1 MRYTYVVL
9 GTLGL
14 CYAAALLAGGKKKNP
29 DDITQTLALPKDPPA
44 VATGET
50 RHLLFT
56 VSPLSGKGLL
66 TQQTRDALK
75 AILKENGGA
84 PVVHI
89 RAFVA
94 GSGDVRRVPQIV
106 SEVFTDKKLPL
117 PSVSVIRA
125 GGLPVDNAQV
135 VLEAVSVA
143 KKETN
148 SGGVQFVTG
157 QGITDKDP
165 AASSKPLLEKALD
178 QLSAKASKA
187 AALEVTCYVSELARP
202 AELTALISGRFP
214 GATVDLVQTQRLP
227 WQAFAGC
234 EAVTRGGGAPAKLAF
249 TGTRVAFGSQEKDAT
264 LAFRKRDLDRRT
276 SSSPTYTRS
285 PGRWPIW
292 FARCARR
299 RPPCRESSSRAWH
312 PSTRVS
318 PWMPSPPS
326 PADLHYLPTTII
338 SKLSGNATGRPAF
351 PSFGAGAGPYS
362 AAGK

>member
-1 MRYTYVVL
+1 MRYTCAVIGML
-9 GTLGL
+9 AL
-14 CYAAALLAGGKKKNP
+14 CFAVTRSPGAAGKKKNP
-29 DDITQTLALPKDPPA
+29 DDDTQTLALPKDPPA

-75 AILKENGGA
+75 AILKENGGV

-125 GGLPVDNAQV
+125 GGLPVESAQV

-148 SGGVQFVTG
+148 SGGVQFVAG
-157 QGITDKDP
+157 EGITDKDP
-165 AASSKPLLEKALD
+165 AASAKPLLERALD
-178 QLSAKASKA
+178 QLSSKASKA
-187 AALEVTCYVSELARP
+187 AALQVTCYVSELARP

-234 EAVTRGGGAPAKLAF
+234 EAVIRGGAAPAKLAF

-264 LAFRKRDLDRRT
+264 LAFQRLDKDLAEAGAAPADIVLTNVYPLSGQVANLVRLV
-276 SSSPTYTRS
+276 
-285 PGRWPIW
+285 
-292 FARCARR
+292 
-299 RPPCRESSSRAWH
+299 RPA
-312 PSTRVS
+312 
-318 PWMPSPPS
+318 S
-326 PADLHYLPTTII
+326 PAM
-338 SKLSGNATGRPAF
+338 SGVIFEGLA
-351 PSFGAGAGPYS
+351 SIDAGFAVDAV
-362 AAGK
+362 AAVSR

>member
-1 MRYTYVVL
+1 ML
-9 GTLGL
+9 ALCFAATLFG
-14 CYAAALLAGGKKKNP
+14 GGKKKNP

-135 VLEAVSVA
+135 VLEAVSAA
-143 KKETN
+143 KKQTN
-148 SGGVQFVTG
+148 SGGVQFVAG
-157 QGITDKDP
+157 EGMTDKDP

-178 QLSAKASKA
+178 QLSSKANKA

-234 EAVTRGGGAPAKLAF
+234 EAVTRGGSAVTAKLAF
-249 TGTRVAFGSQEKDAT
+249 TGTRVAFGSQEKDAA
-264 LAFRKRDLDRRT
+264 LAFQRLDKDLAEAGAVPADIVLTNIYPLSGQVANLVRQV
-276 SSSPTYTRS
+276 
-285 PGRWPIW
+285 
-292 FARCARR
+292 
-299 RPPCRESSSRAWH
+299 RPA
-312 PSTRVS
+312 
-318 PWMPSPPS
+318 S
-326 PADLHYLPTTII
+326 PAM
-338 SKLSGNATGRPAF
+338 SGVLFEGLA
-351 PSFGAGAGPYS
+351 SIDAGFAVDAV
-362 AAGK
+362 AAVSR

>member
-1 MRYTYVVL
+1 MLALCFAATLL
-9 GTLGL
+9 G
-14 CYAAALLAGGKKKNP
+14 GGKKKNP

-66 TQQTRDALK
+66 TQQPRDALK

-157 QGITDKDP
+157 EGITDKDP
-165 AASSKPLLEKALD
+165 AASAKPLLEKALD
-178 QLSAKASKA
+178 QLSAKANKA

-234 EAVTRGGGAPAKLAF
+234 EAVTRGGAGPAKLAF
-249 TGTRVAFGSQEKDAT
+249 TGTRVAFGSQEKDAA
-264 LAFRKRDLDRRT
+264 LAFQRLDKDLAEAGAA
-276 SSSPTYTRS
+276 
-285 PGRWPIW
+285 PGDIVLTNVYPLSGQVANLVRQV
-292 FARCARR
+292 
-299 RPPCRESSSRAWH
+299 RPA
-312 PSTRVS
+312 
-318 PWMPSPPS
+318 S
-326 PADLHYLPTTII
+326 PAM
-338 SKLSGNATGRPAF
+338 SGVIFEGLA
-351 PSFGAGAGPYS
+351 SIDAGFAVDAIAAVSRSGPQ
-362 AAGK
+362 GP